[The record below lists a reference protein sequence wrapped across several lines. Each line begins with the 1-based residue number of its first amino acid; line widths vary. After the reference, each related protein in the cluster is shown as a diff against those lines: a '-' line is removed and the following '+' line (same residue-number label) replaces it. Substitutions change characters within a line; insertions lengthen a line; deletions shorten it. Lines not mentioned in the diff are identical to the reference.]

1 MALEN
6 LNIIEPDQSDPFIT
20 DDEEIIIPPF
30 SKSSGLASNQIPNVA
45 SLASIAS
52 MPPNVNFEEVEELY
66 PEYLNSFID
75 SLEQGQEESIRDSF
89 ALKLVQEDLQNFSSY
104 GAEILED
111 TVMGIEERT
120 DKAQGAADAYVNVVK
135 DNYLALE
142 RTAINRI
149 KDLSLSNP
157 DQLEIEEEIFKSPKA
172 EDISEIVRRNL
183 ERALRIQTDMANIAE
198 PLLFKQEGSQRPQE
212 NILESILNS
221 IAFMIPT
228 NLYTSADNIV
238 DGITSLTTSP
248 GRNLQA
254 ASRYL
259 LFNATDEEFARDY
272 PIALARLKEQSSY
285 ISENRYDLFQT
296 LSTISSIYA
305 SLLGSKDEKI
315 SKINNYNSQLL
326 YQNLSVIAG
335 GGSEEDVSNINF
347 MNALDIVLSLP
358 FVAGSKL
365 TASSISKFVG
375 NRELANKII
384 LRDLVSDASNPK
396 ASGGVTKI
404 SDNLVSS
411 IEESLPKNMSPNV
424 SAAPDIPSMPRV
436 HVDLSIIRNARENVE
451 KMLGNLGRV
460 TEDEL
465 TVMVKQEIETLTNN
479 SNKRIIPIE
488 IFAPT
493 VELKQGIPIIEVG
506 LGKANGSLFKNAEEA
521 TKAAKR
527 MGLPRYEIIDTN
539 TKGFPQGSYIKVK
552 HTADES
558 NIIKAFDESEVDVKF
573 PFLHFLR
580 SPVSFNP
587 LIISD
592 FASASSFTK
601 SRIFKEYKK
610 IQDKFQGLSK
620 KQRKRLD
627 ELTIYS
633 NEKDIWLTQT
643 SFAQKYLDNYGSL
656 PSQKE
661 FISYFAQKELHDL
674 NYNVLN
680 WAEQSTLVSKGYT
693 SSTIRGKAV
702 SFVDEIIKEIK
713 DVEAPVYAGQ
723 HNRSVIYN
731 ADTNAILLG
740 EDILVSDLKKLLDET
755 DSVLVKTLDNINT
768 PFDTPANY
776 IITKRSNMNTYAME
790 NIIQYKSGGP
800 RAYDANFFIKQFQTK
815 TYTNAK
821 GDKKLIVSNPST
833 LIAGGSKTELKE
845 AVQNLE
851 KARLLAKEEADLKLD
866 PGSKLTEKLVAEL
879 TPYSNLKEW
888 KAAIRRREI
897 NLEHPFTIVRDKEL
911 PVADKGTSL
920 DAAGVYDIQTTRAST
935 KGEASGRLLMSRR
948 GKQLYGADYNKAKI
962 IAPLDVMQDVA
973 ENLLH
978 TASFTNFKLSSID
991 RWTATYKQYL
1001 RPGSRHFYD
1010 EPIFNAGVPKELQN
1024 QAIASR
1030 AAIKRIIGQNTTDS
1044 MVWQYATRALA
1055 DRLDNLGLGKTS
1067 KFVLDAQSKDPINAL
1082 KGIAF
1087 DLKLGL
1093 FDLSQIFIQT
1103 QTIAAMAFLRPTDAV
1118 RFGYEGSLIRLT
1130 HINQSPE
1137 MAKFL
1142 ANKSKM
1148 DTKEFIRMTDEMK
1161 KGGYLDVNGE
1171 LILTDHH
1178 SSKIYGR
1185 VGGSIRQSREMLRLP
1200 FYEAERW
1207 NRAFAY
1213 RLAWD
1218 DFTKKF
1224 PTVKLQDEALA
1235 KGSTGEG
1242 RKFLAGKVDDYTVSM
1257 INSSAA
1263 AYQKGIFA
1271 VPAQFMSY
1279 QLRFMENI
1287 IPAMFG
1293 GNKRFTGPQKAKLV
1307 LSQLVL
1313 YGSAGIPFL
1322 NYLTSSLLESG
1333 ALGEPGEEGSL
1344 KETGKRLLMG
1354 GAIDAAIY
1362 IGTTGKADLAFS
1374 DRAAVGQGIQSFVED
1389 VAGWGLYE
1397 KPMAEILSGAAFS
1410 VGGEVVSDTF
1420 DALKLISA
1428 AFASEQ
1434 VGITEVTPL
1443 IAKAL
1448 AENVSSVSR
1457 AMRAYWIL
1465 QNGTYNSQKTGKVV
1479 TRANSAEAW
1488 AALFGIPLREVADL
1502 KLLNYSVNSKKDFLK
1517 ENGTIVLKLR
1527 NEALQHLQ
1535 AGDKNQFR
1543 FKLKTAQ
1550 GLLQVYTPEDR
1561 YAIIKW
1567 VNGQQQNKTIVK
1579 GYVDIFMD
1587 KFPMGQ
1593 LPRSVD

>member
-1 MALEN
+1 MAIEN
-6 LNIIEPDQSDPFIT
+6 LNTIEPDQSDPFMT
-20 DDEEIIIPPF
+20 GDEEVIIPPF
-30 SKSSGLASNQIPNVA
+30 SESSGLPSSEITNVA

-52 MPPNVNFEEVEELY
+52 MPPDVEFDTVEDLY
-66 PEYLNSFID
+66 PQYMKSFV
-75 SLEQGQEESIRDSF
+75 SALEQGQEQNIRDQFS
-89 ALKLVQEDLQNFSSY
+89 LQLLEEDRQGLSSL

-111 TVMGIEERT
+111 TVMGIEERAGM
-120 DKAQGAADAYVNVVK
+120 AQEAADAYVNIIK
-135 DNYLALE
+135 DEYLALE
-142 RTAINRI
+142 RTAIDRI
-149 KDLSLSNP
+149 KNLSLSDP
-157 DQLEIEEEIFKSPKA
+157 DQLDTEEEILKNSKA

-183 ERALRIQTDMANIAE
+183 SRALRIQRDMSEIE
-198 PLLFKQEGSQRPQE
+198 EGILFKEEGSQRPQE
-212 NILESILNS
+212 GIITSILNS

-272 PIALARLKEQSSY
+272 PIALARLKEQSGY
-285 ISENRYDLFQT
+285 ISE
-296 LSTISSIYA
+296 
-305 SLLGSKDEKI
+305 
-315 SKINNYNSQLL
+315 NSQLL

-335 GGSEEDVSNINF
+335 GASEEDVSNINF

-365 TASSISKFVG
+365 TGASVSKFLG
-375 NRELANKII
+375 NRKLAREII
-384 LRDLVSDASNPK
+384 TRDIISDGVEP
-396 ASGGVTKI
+396 SGGVAKI
-404 SDNLVSS
+404 SNNVESS
-411 IEESLPKNMSPNV
+411 ITESLPKNMNPSK
-424 SAAPDIPSMPRV
+424 SAPDIPGMPLV
-436 HVDLSIIRNARENVE
+436 HTALSIIREASENIQ
-451 KMLGNLGRV
+451 KQLGNLGRV
-460 TEDEL
+460 TADEL
-465 TVMVKQEIETLTNN
+465 GLIIEREIETLTNAN
-479 SNKRIIPIE
+479 NKRVIPIE

-493 VELKQGIPIIEVG
+493 VELKQGIPIIEIG

-558 NIIKAFDESEVDVKF
+558 NIIKAFEESEVKVKF

-587 LIISD
+587 EVISD
-592 FASASSFTK
+592 FASASSFNK
-601 SRIFKEYKK
+601 SRVFKEYKK
-610 IQDKFQGLSK
+610 IQDKFQGLSRT
-620 KQRKRLD
+620 QRKRLD

-633 NEKDIWLTQT
+633 NEKDMWLTHT

-674 NYNVLN
+674 NYKVLN

-815 TYTNAK
+815 THTNAK

-888 KAAIRRREI
+888 TAAIRRREI

-1010 EPIFNAGVPKELQN
+1010 EPVFNAGVPKELQN

-1030 AAIKRIIGQNTTDS
+1030 SAIQRIIGQNTTDS

-1055 DRLDNLGLGKTS
+1055 DRIDNLGFGKTS

-1130 HINQSPE
+1130 HINQRPE

-1148 DTKEFIRMTDEMK
+1148 DPKEFIRMTDEMK
-1161 KGGYLDVNGE
+1161 RGGYLDVNGE

-1178 SSKIYGR
+1178 SAKIYGR
-1185 VGGSIRQSREMLRLP
+1185 VGGSIRKGRDMLRLP

-1207 NRAFAY
+1207 NRSFAY

-1218 DFTKKF
+1218 DFTKQF

-1235 KGSTGEG
+1235 KGGTGEG

-1271 VPAQFMSY
+1271 VPFQFLSY
-1279 QLRFMENI
+1279 QLRLMEDI

-1293 GNKRFTGPQKAKLV
+1293 GNKRFTGTQKSKLA

-1313 YGSAGIPFL
+1313 YGSAGVPFL
-1322 NYLTSSLLESG
+1322 PYLTSSLLESG
-1333 ALGEPGEEGSL
+1333 ELGEPGEEGSL
-1344 KETGKRLLMG
+1344 KETVKRLLLSG
-1354 GAIDAAIY
+1354 VIDASIY
-1362 IGTTGKADLAFS
+1362 FATSGKADLAFS

-1389 VAGWGLYE
+1389 IFGWGQYE
-1397 KPMAEILSGAAFS
+1397 KSAADILYGAAFS
-1410 VGGEVVSDTF
+1410 VGGEVLSDSL
-1420 DALKLISA
+1420 DALKLISYA
-1428 AFASEQ
+1428 ATSEQ
-1434 VGITEVTPL
+1434 VGIAEMTPL
-1443 IAKAL
+1443 IAKTL
-1448 AENVSSVSR
+1448 AENVSSLSR
-1457 AMRAYWIL
+1457 IMRANWIL
-1465 QNGTYNSQKTGKVV
+1465 QNGTYNSQTTGKVI

-1502 KLLNYSVNSKKDFLK
+1502 KLLNYSVNSRKDFLK
-1517 ENGTIVLKLR
+1517 ENGTLVLKLR

-1535 AGDKNQFR
+1535 AGDKNQFE

-1567 VNGQQQNKTIVK
+1567 VNGQQQNKTIVNK
-1579 GYVDIFMD
+1579 YTDFFMK